1 MHTAKSLQDKKN
13 NYIIFSYKKKYKNI
27 KYVLACI
34 LALITSLLEPW
45 ELGQYLKKNPKKN
58 FCFLLISGIMN
69 LYVKHTS
76 DIKKLVFLFD
86 VSTVRF
92 LPDKIRTSLPRRT
105 FLEA

>member
-1 MHTAKSLQDKKN
+1 MHFGFN
-13 NYIIFSYKKKYKNI
+13 NKFIRAMRTRPIF
-27 KYVLACI
+27 
-34 LALITSLLEPW
+34 
-45 ELGQYLKKNPKKN
+45 KKNPKKK